1 LQDWSS
7 CEDEELFFFICLLLI
22 LLLYPWGF
30 NKHVGLFYK
39 ITFLRKVCKRG
50 EFKMAKYSKECV
62 CGIIISSKNEKELS
76 KLIKKHVA
84 KSHASNEAEG

>member
-1 LQDWSS
+1 
-7 CEDEELFFFICLLLI
+7 
-22 LLLYPWGF
+22 
-30 NKHVGLFYK
+30 
-39 ITFLRKVCKRG
+39 
-50 EFKMAKYSKECV
+50 MAKYSKECV